1 MIKYFI
7 YCFLLS
13 TRKAAENG
21 RFEMFDPVKLT
32 ESTIKTISRD
42 GERKYYRF
50 RSSRFYGGIST
61 ADCVGCN
68 LRCVFCWA
76 RSVVTKPRECGR
88 FYRPEDV
95 AGNLLGIAGKKRLKQ
110 LRISGNEPTLAR
122 RHLIRVLE
130 IIGERRPFILE
141 TNGILIGDDE
151 GYAKELSK
159 FENLY
164 VRVSLKGACEE
175 EFSRLTG
182 AVPEGFLL
190 QLKALENLLR
200 YDVKTHPACMISFS
214 PPENIIGLRKRLK
227 EIHPSFEEFETEELI
242 LYPGIE
248 ERLKKENIG
257 FFTAYAPQNV
267 PKEEV

>member
-1 MIKYFI
+1 
-7 YCFLLS
+7 
-13 TRKAAENG
+13 
-21 RFEMFDPVKLT
+21 MFDPVKLA
-32 ESTIKTISRD
+32 ESTARIVTMDS
-42 GERKYYRF
+42 ERKYYRF

-76 RSVVTKPRECGR
+76 QSVVTRPHECGR

-95 AGNLLGIAGKKRLKQ
+95 AGNLMGIAGKKHLRQ

-122 RHLIRVLE
+122 RHLVRVLE

-141 TNGILIGDDE
+141 TNGILIGADE
-151 GYAKELSK
+151 GGYAKELSR

-164 VRVSLKGACEE
+164 VRVSLKGTCEE

-182 AVPEGFLL
+182 AVPEGFGL

-200 YDVKTHPACMISFS
+200 YDVKAHP
-214 PPENIIGLRKRLK
+214 
-227 EIHPSFEEFETEELI
+227 
-242 LYPGIE
+242 
-248 ERLKKENIG
+248 
-257 FFTAYAPQNV
+257 
-267 PKEEV
+267 